1 MFTFGL
7 FSTHMPY
14 VVMVVFYAVYFLFS
28 TPAFKNGDEIPPDL
42 PTDDTELAESELR
55 VEIPAT
61 DFVFTDYIKT
71 EENVAISPPPLLEI
85 YFSPPNIPLPFS
97 GLYSNHFCRP
107 PPVIS

>member
-28 TPAFKNGDEIPPDL
+28 TPVFKNGQEVPPDL
-42 PTDDTELAESELR
+42 PSNDTELAESETR
-55 VEIPAT
+55 EEIASS
-61 DFVFTDYIKT
+61 DFLFTDYIRPEGKV
-71 EENVAISPPPLLEI
+71 NISPPPLLEI
-85 YFSPPNIPLPFS
+85 YYSPPNLPLPVT
-97 GLYSNHFCRP
+97 GLYNHHFCRP